1 MFTIQ
6 RYAMSNRSFLSTLLA
21 LYLIFGTN
29 SILEYVIES
38 LIWIASNGTWGVIQ
52 YVLSSPPAVPMLRG
66 TMEML
71 KQYPVYSRN
80 RTEVGCKSS
89 SRLVMQT
96 QRSTDQSH
104 STTYTIG
111 DVKNESKQV
120 DVNFANLLKYSGEQL
135 ADDET
140 TLDDYNI
147 PNKSPLQMVL
157 PAEYQVYVKTL
168 TGKTITLGVET
179 IDTVEAVKKKIQDRE
194 GIPPD
199 QQRLIFAGIQL
210 VDNAT
215 TSFSLI
221 LRCTWYSACVA

>member
-1 MFTIQ
+1 M
-6 RYAMSNRSFLSTLLA
+6 
-21 LYLIFGTN
+21 
-29 SILEYVIES
+29 
-38 LIWIASNGTWGVIQ
+38 
-52 YVLSSPPAVPMLRG
+52 
-66 TMEML
+66 
-71 KQYPVYSRN
+71 
-80 RTEVGCKSS
+80 EVGCKSL
-89 SRLVMQT
+89 SRSVMQT

-104 STTYTIG
+104 SKWNLHTIG
-111 DVKNESKQV
+111 DVKNEIQKQV

-168 TGKTITLGVET
+168 TGKTITLGVEP
-179 IDTVEAVKKKIQDRE
+179 IDTFEVVKKKIQDSE
-194 GIPPD
+194 GPPPD

>member
-1 MFTIQ
+1 MQIFVSFGDADTTFH
-6 RYAMSNRSFLSTLLA
+6 RSITL
-21 LYLIFGTN
+21 
-29 SILEYVIES
+29 
-38 LIWIASNGTWGVIQ
+38 
-52 YVLSSPPAVPMLRG
+52 
-66 TMEML
+66 
-71 KQYPVYSRN
+71 
-80 RTEVGCKSS
+80 EVEP
-89 SRLVMQT
+89 
-96 QRSTDQSH
+96 
-104 STTYTIG
+104 TYTIG
-111 DVKNESKQV
+111 DVKNEIQKQV

-168 TGKTITLGVET
+168 TGKTLTLGVEPM
-179 IDTVEAVKKKIQDRE
+179 DTVEVVKKKIQDGE

-210 VDNAT
+210 VDDAT

>member
-1 MFTIQ
+1 MGSDTVCPFFPSCCANASWDEGNVETISSLLKEQ
-6 RYAMSNRSFLSTLLA
+6 NGSRMQIFVSFGDADTTFHRSITL
-21 LYLIFGTN
+21 
-29 SILEYVIES
+29 
-38 LIWIASNGTWGVIQ
+38 
-52 YVLSSPPAVPMLRG
+52 
-66 TMEML
+66 
-71 KQYPVYSRN
+71 
-80 RTEVGCKSS
+80 EVEP
-89 SRLVMQT
+89 
-96 QRSTDQSH
+96 
-104 STTYTIG
+104 TYTIG
-111 DVKNESKQV
+111 DVKNEIQKQV

-168 TGKTITLGVET
+168 TGKTITLGVEP